1 MTIYRSLLILTLLS
15 TQSILFSQEFR
26 VLLAAY
32 VDKVSVQEFVDAGF
46 ENIYINT
53 DQNNIYR
60 YFLGD
65 FHTREEAEKS
75 RKDAVRKGFRG
86 AQLIDMEEQR
96 ALCGTPCPY
105 ISSNSM
111 FIGST
116 TEKLYLRSI
125 QFDHEKSVIKPQ
137 AVKELDKIYEMLSEN
152 SQLSIQ
158 LIGHTESKENE
169 DLQINISKRRLRS
182 VRNYLVAK
190 GIPAYRIR
198 SRIVTR
204 DEYDSEASKFARSVI
219 IGIIDGKGQ
228 VVLDPTVL

>member
-1 MTIYRSLLILTLLS
+1 
-15 TQSILFSQEFR
+15 
-26 VLLAAY
+26 
-32 VDKVSVQEFVDAGF
+32 
-46 ENIYINT
+46 
-53 DQNNIYR
+53 
-60 YFLGD
+60 
-65 FHTREEAEKS
+65 
-75 RKDAVRKGFRG
+75 
-86 AQLIDMEEQR
+86 MEEQR

>member
-1 MTIYRSLLILTLLS
+1 MTIYRSLLILTLLF
-15 TQSILFSQEFR
+15 TQTILSGQEFR

-32 VDKVSVQEFVDAGF
+32 VDKISVQEFVDAGF

-75 RKDAVRKGFRG
+75 RKEAIRKGFRG

-111 FIGST
+111 FIGSS

-125 QFDHEKSVIKPQ
+125 QFDHEKSVVKPQ
-137 AVKELDKIYEMLSEN
+137 AVKELDKVYEMLSEN

-169 DLQINISKRRLRS
+169 DLQISISKRRLRS
-182 VRNYLVAK
+182 IRNYLVAK

-219 IGIIDGKGQ
+219 LGIIDSKGQ